1 MAIKTVKL
9 VASSSYLAP
18 YYAATNHIE
27 DTRNVNPTPK
37 TVETQT
43 VKYDFKLNT
52 LIDVPDTTYSYCVV
66 QTIRPWSD
74 NSGGLPIQIAYKKR
88 QSDSLPMMYIRCS
101 NDDLS
106 GWNSWYEIY
115 HSGNFSVK
123 SVEDKIDDVID
134 GTLSAYYAQK
144 LKYPRAINLSTAVS
158 ATGVQF
164 DGSKDIT
171 IPVNS
176 VYADYVSWGN
186 KASIT
191 SLTPLDVAYLP
202 GESANRFA
210 GVTANALKFERSE
223 DGLIWTT
230 YTNNSWVNIF
240 TNNSQFGAGNT
251 ASDKNANRQFRI
263 TLDCKTAGLYC
274 NLRNILIYYST
285 NGATGTY
292 MTLERGD
299 YSSPTVWHTLLNKVN
314 INGWSGWNHYYCNE
328 IIGSD
333 TYGNKTRYLRFTFGC
348 TGVSDTYT
356 SNFSV
361 MSIKGIS
368 DVCWNKPSDYANY
381 GVPYIVNST
390 GNELEVTTSYPWYFS
405 KPITANS
412 GITGNLTGTAEYA
425 NYVNI
430 TAGNE
435 IKIAGEASGDY
446 IWVLYR
452 GATSTKKI
460 TGVHIGDGTG
470 TGTHSDIYVNKVYL
484 NGTTSIDDIYATKES
499 VTNLSNSIT
508 IELSKKLDE
517 ISSSSTYTQVY
528 TKLNTGVQTMYNLSK
543 DAVASTIVY
552 RTPEGRV
559 ATAKGSSDTDAAN
572 MQNIADVQ
580 TSISNLS
587 TSIANTYAKKSD
599 LTAVYKYKGSVVAY
613 SNLPSSASTGD
624 VYNVEAAY
632 GNNPVGTNY
641 AWTGSA
647 WDPLGGS
654 VDLTNYVTAA
664 STAGASALIVT
675 SSASG
680 SRAIAWSP
688 YSVTNILD
696 NSSNKIPVSQAIYA
710 YVTNNLVDRS
720 SVQTITG
727 QKTFTNMQLF
737 DDGLQSNSFVRAEQ
751 YVGSGGTIIIQND
764 TSTMT
769 FGARTLGL
777 TIVSYG
783 RPNVKEYY
791 NTSNYYTREVAYVS
805 DLSSFVKVSGSL
817 STSGRIVTVA
827 STTGYIN
834 QSNYSINTTVFNDAT
849 QVPTSKA
856 VYEYVT
862 PVLGNTRTASSMV
875 LELTV
880 GSNKDSISISQA
892 SANYAGL
899 MTASMY
905 NTMQSLETIDNN
917 YQKKIVEEITG
928 TMGSVGGTLYFNA
941 IATKFVYEGLTKIS
955 GSIKISSYSSSETYK
970 YRIINP
976 ATFNSKLSSNVSVTI
991 SKFLKGWWWASLKS
1005 TSDGSILGYGTDASI
1020 ESNSYI
1026 GFGRIYTTSGSR
1038 GSWAQDTFYN
1048 NCANGVLHFEVWFT
1062 V

>member
-9 VASSSYLAP
+9 VASDSYLAP
-18 YYAATNHIE
+18 YYAANIHIS
-27 DTRNVNPTPK
+27 DTRDTNALPK
-37 TVETQT
+37 VGEGQI
-43 VKYDFKLNT
+43 VRYDFQPATRL
-52 LIDVPDTTYSYCVV
+52 PDIGYESDYCIIE
-66 QTIRPWSD
+66 TIKPWSD
-74 NSGGLPIQIAYKKR
+74 NSGGVPTQIAYAK
-88 QSDSLPMMYIRCS
+88 DNVNGLPHIYVRNSS
-101 NDDLS
+101 NDLS

-186 KASIT
+186 KASIA

-210 GVTANALKFERSE
+210 GITASALKFERSE

-240 TNNSQFGAGNT
+240 TNNWKFGAGNT

-263 TLDCKTAGLYC
+263 TLDCKTADLYC
-274 NLRNILIYYST
+274 NLRNILIYYQT

-348 TGVSDTYT
+348 TGVSDTYA
-356 SNFSV
+356 SDFSV
-361 MSIKGIS
+361 LSIKGIS
-368 DVCWNKPSDYANY
+368 DVCWSRPNDYAAN
-381 GVPYIVNST
+381 GVPYSVDST
-390 GNELEVTTSYPWYFS
+390 GNELEVITNYPWYFS
-405 KPITANS
+405 KPISANS

-435 IKIAGEASGDY
+435 IRIAGEASTDY
-446 IWVLYR
+446 IWVLHR

-470 TGTHSDIYVNKVYL
+470 TGTYSDIYVNKVYL
-484 NGTTSIDDIYATKES
+484 NGTTSIDAI
-499 VTNLSNSIT
+499 
-508 IELSKKLDE
+508 
-517 ISSSSTYTQVY
+517 
-528 TKLNTGVQTMYNLSK
+528 
-543 DAVASTIVY
+543 
-552 RTPEGRV
+552 
-559 ATAKGSSDTDAAN
+559 
-572 MQNIADVQ
+572 
-580 TSISNLS
+580 
-587 TSIANTYAKKSD
+587 YAKKSEFGD
-599 LTAVYKYKGSVVAY
+599 TSKLLYGEVAFEGATWGADYILASSEDSSGRFIAKEKYVRLSTLDDVANGIPTAHAVYKYIEDKC
-613 SNLPSSASTGD
+613 
-624 VYNVEAAY
+624 
-632 GNNPVGTNY
+632 
-641 AWTGSA
+641 
-647 WDPLGGS
+647 
-654 VDLTNYVTAA
+654 
-664 STAGASALIVT
+664 
-675 SSASG
+675 
-680 SRAIAWSP
+680 
-688 YSVTNILD
+688 
-696 NSSNKIPVSQAIYA
+696 
-710 YVTNNLVDRS
+710 
-720 SVQTITG
+720 
-727 QKTFTNMQLF
+727 
-737 DDGLQSNSFVRAEQ
+737 
-751 YVGSGGTIIIQND
+751 
-764 TSTMT
+764 
-769 FGARTLGL
+769 
-777 TIVSYG
+777 
-783 RPNVKEYY
+783 
-791 NTSNYYTREVAYVS
+791 
-805 DLSSFVKVSGSL
+805 VKVSGSL

-955 GSIKISSYSSSETYK
+955 GSIKINSYSSSETYK

-976 ATFNSKLSSNVSVTI
+976 ATFNSKLSSNFSVTI
-991 SKFLKGWWWASLKS
+991 SKFLKGWWWANLKS

-1020 ESNSYI
+1020 ESSSYI

>member
-1 MAIKTVKL
+1 MAIKRVKL
-9 VASSSYLAP
+9 LASGSYLAP

-27 DTRNVNPTPK
+27 DTRSINPTPK

-43 VKYDFKLNT
+43 VKYDFKQNT

-88 QSDSLPMMYIRCS
+88 QSDGLPMMYIRCS
-101 NDDLS
+101 YDDLS
-106 GWNSWYEIY
+106 SWNSWYEIY
-115 HSGNFSVK
+115 HSGNFNVK

-171 IPVNS
+171 IPVNE
-176 VYADYVSWGN
+176 VKADYVSWGN
-186 KASIT
+186 KAGTT

-210 GVTANALKFERSE
+210 GVTADALKFERSE

-240 TNNSQFGAGNT
+240 TNNWKFGASNT

-274 NLRNILIYYST
+274 NLRNILIYYQT

-314 INGWSGWNHYYCNE
+314 INGWSDWNHYYCNE
-328 IIGSD
+328 TIGSD
-333 TYGNKTRYLRFTFGC
+333 IYGNKTRYLRFTFGC
-348 TGVSDTYT
+348 TGVSDTYA
-356 SNFSV
+356 SDFSV
-361 MSIKGIS
+361 LSIKGIS
-368 DVCWNKPSDYANY
+368 DVCWNKPSDYADY

-390 GNELEVTTSYPWYFS
+390 GTALEVTTSYPWYFS

-446 IWVLYR
+446 IWMLYR

-484 NGTTSIDDIYATKES
+484 NGTTSIDDIYIKKSEFGDTSKLLYGEVAFEGATWGADYILASSEDSSGRFIAKEKY
-499 VTNLSNSIT
+499 V
-508 IELSKKLDE
+508 
-517 ISSSSTYTQVY
+517 
-528 TKLNTGVQTMYNLSK
+528 
-543 DAVASTIVY
+543 
-552 RTPEGRV
+552 R
-559 ATAKGSSDTDAAN
+559 
-572 MQNIADVQ
+572 
-580 TSISNLS
+580 LS
-587 TSIANTYAKKSD
+587 TLDDVANGIPTAH
-599 LTAVYKYKGSVVAY
+599 AVYKYIEDNCIKVV
-613 SNLPSSASTGD
+613 
-624 VYNVEAAY
+624 
-632 GNNPVGTNY
+632 
-641 AWTGSA
+641 
-647 WDPLGGS
+647 GG
-654 VDLTNYVTAA
+654 
-664 STAGASALIVT
+664 
-675 SSASG
+675 
-680 SRAIAWSP
+680 
-688 YSVTNILD
+688 
-696 NSSNKIPVSQAIYA
+696 
-710 YVTNNLVDRS
+710 
-720 SVQTITG
+720 
-727 QKTFTNMQLF
+727 
-737 DDGLQSNSFVRAEQ
+737 
-751 YVGSGGTIIIQND
+751 
-764 TSTMT
+764 
-769 FGARTLGL
+769 
-777 TIVSYG
+777 
-783 RPNVKEYY
+783 
-791 NTSNYYTREVAYVS
+791 
-805 DLSSFVKVSGSL
+805 L
-817 STSGRIVTVA
+817 STPGRIVTV
-827 STTGYIN
+827 STTGSIT

-880 GSNKDSISISQA
+880 GGNKDSISISQA

-955 GSIKISSYSSSETYK
+955 GSIKINSYSSSETYK

-976 ATFNSKLSSNVSVTI
+976 ATFNSKLSSNFSVTI
-991 SKFLKGWWWASLKS
+991 SKFLKGWWWANLKS
-1005 TSDGSILGYGTDASI
+1005 TSDGSIFGYGTDASI
-1020 ESNSYI
+1020 ESSSYI
-1026 GFGRIYTTSGSR
+1026 GFGRVYSDSGSR
-1038 GSWAQDTFYN
+1038 GGWAQEVLYN

>member
-9 VASSSYLAP
+9 VASGSYLAP

-27 DTRNVNPTPK
+27 DTRSINPTPK

-43 VKYDFKLNT
+43 VKYDFKQNT

-88 QSDSLPMMYIRCS
+88 QSDGLPMMYIRCS
-101 NDDLS
+101 TDDLS

-171 IPVNS
+171 IPVNE
-176 VYADYVSWGN
+176 VKADYVSWGN

-210 GVTANALKFERSE
+210 GVTADDLKFERSN
-223 DGLIWTT
+223 DNGASWTT
-230 YTNNSWVNIF
+230 VTGSVNIF
-240 TNNSQFGAGNT
+240 TNSSGFNNGNT
-251 ASDKNANRQFRI
+251 TSDKNANRQSRI

-299 YSSPTVWHTLLNKVN
+299 YSSPTVWHTLLNKAN
-314 INGWSGWNHYYCNE
+314 INGWFGWNHYYCNE

-348 TGVSDTYT
+348 TGVSDTYSSDCT
-356 SNFSV
+356 V
-361 MSIKGIS
+361 CSIKGIS
-368 DVCWNKPSDYANY
+368 NVCWAKPSDYAAN
-381 GVPYIVNST
+381 GTPYSVDST
-390 GNELEVTTSYPWYFS
+390 GTALEVTTSYPWYFS
-405 KPITANS
+405 KPITANG

-435 IKIAGEASGDY
+435 IRIAGEASHDY

-484 NGTTSIDDIYATKES
+484 NGTTSIDAI
-499 VTNLSNSIT
+499 
-508 IELSKKLDE
+508 
-517 ISSSSTYTQVY
+517 
-528 TKLNTGVQTMYNLSK
+528 
-543 DAVASTIVY
+543 
-552 RTPEGRV
+552 
-559 ATAKGSSDTDAAN
+559 
-572 MQNIADVQ
+572 
-580 TSISNLS
+580 
-587 TSIANTYAKKSD
+587 YAKKSEFGD
-599 LTAVYKYKGSVVAY
+599 TSKLLYGEVAFEGATWGADYILASSEDSSGRFIAKEKYVRLSILSNAENGIPTAHAVYKYI
-613 SNLPSSASTGD
+613 
-624 VYNVEAAY
+624 E
-632 GNNPVGTNY
+632 
-641 AWTGSA
+641 
-647 WDPLGGS
+647 
-654 VDLTNYVTAA
+654 
-664 STAGASALIVT
+664 
-675 SSASG
+675 
-680 SRAIAWSP
+680 
-688 YSVTNILD
+688 D
-696 NSSNKIPVSQAIYA
+696 NC
-710 YVTNNLVDRS
+710 
-720 SVQTITG
+720 
-727 QKTFTNMQLF
+727 
-737 DDGLQSNSFVRAEQ
+737 
-751 YVGSGGTIIIQND
+751 
-764 TSTMT
+764 
-769 FGARTLGL
+769 
-777 TIVSYG
+777 
-783 RPNVKEYY
+783 
-791 NTSNYYTREVAYVS
+791 
-805 DLSSFVKVSGSL
+805 VKVNGSL
-817 STSGRIVTVA
+817 NASGRIVTVA

-880 GSNKDSISISQA
+880 GGNKDSISISQA

-976 ATFNSKLSSNVSVTI
+976 ATFNSKLSSNFSVTI

-1005 TSDGSILGYGTDASI
+1005 TSDGSILGYGTDASV
-1020 ESNSYI
+1020 EDSMYI

>member
-9 VASSSYLAP
+9 VASNSYLAP

-27 DTRNVNPTPK
+27 DTRNVSPTPK

-43 VKYDFKLNT
+43 VKYDFKQNT
-52 LIDVPDTTYSYCVV
+52 LIDVPDTTYAYCVV
-66 QTIRPWSD
+66 QTIRPCSD

-115 HSGNFSVK
+115 HSGNFNVK

-210 GVTANALKFERSE
+210 GVTADALKFERSE

-240 TNNSQFGAGNT
+240 TNNSRFGAGNT

-263 TLDCKTAGLYC
+263 TLDCEIAGLYC
-274 NLRNILIYYST
+274 NLRNILIYYLT

-299 YSSPTVWHTLLNKVN
+299 YSSPTVWHTLLDKVN

-348 TGVSDTYT
+348 TGVSDTYA

-361 MSIKGIS
+361 LSIKGIS
-368 DVCWNKPSDYANY
+368 DVCWSKPSDYANY

-390 GNELEVTTSYPWYFS
+390 GTALEVTTSCPWYFS

-412 GITGNLTGTAEYA
+412 GITGNLTGTAEYV

-435 IKIAGEASGDY
+435 IRIAGEAISDY

-484 NGTTSIDDIYATKES
+484 NGTTSIDDIYIKKSEFGDTSKLLYGEVAFEGATWGADYILASSEDSSGRFIAKEKYVRLS
-499 VTNLSNSIT
+499 ILSNSENGI
-508 IELSKKLDE
+508 
-517 ISSSSTYTQVY
+517 
-528 TKLNTGVQTMYNLSK
+528 
-543 DAVASTIVY
+543 
-552 RTPEGRV
+552 P
-559 ATAKGSSDTDAAN
+559 TAH
-572 MQNIADVQ
+572 
-580 TSISNLS
+580 
-587 TSIANTYAKKSD
+587 
-599 LTAVYKYKGSVVAY
+599 AVYKYI
-613 SNLPSSASTGD
+613 
-624 VYNVEAAY
+624 E
-632 GNNPVGTNY
+632 
-641 AWTGSA
+641 
-647 WDPLGGS
+647 
-654 VDLTNYVTAA
+654 
-664 STAGASALIVT
+664 
-675 SSASG
+675 
-680 SRAIAWSP
+680 
-688 YSVTNILD
+688 D
-696 NSSNKIPVSQAIYA
+696 NC
-710 YVTNNLVDRS
+710 
-720 SVQTITG
+720 
-727 QKTFTNMQLF
+727 
-737 DDGLQSNSFVRAEQ
+737 
-751 YVGSGGTIIIQND
+751 
-764 TSTMT
+764 
-769 FGARTLGL
+769 
-777 TIVSYG
+777 
-783 RPNVKEYY
+783 
-791 NTSNYYTREVAYVS
+791 
-805 DLSSFVKVSGSL
+805 VKVNGSL

-856 VYEYVT
+856 VYKYVT

-880 GSNKDSISISQA
+880 GGNKDSISISQA

-928 TMGSVGGTLYFNA
+928 TMDSVGGTLYFNA
-941 IATKFVYEGLTKIS
+941 VATKFVYEGLTKIS
-955 GSIKISSYSSSETYK
+955 GSIKISSYSSSNTYK

-976 ATFNSKLSSNVSVTI
+976 ATFNSKLSSNFSVTI

-1020 ESNSYI
+1020 ESSSYI

>member
-9 VASSSYLAP
+9 VASNSYLAP

-27 DTRNVNPTPK
+27 DTRSINPTPK

-43 VKYDFKLNT
+43 VKYDFKKNT
-52 LIDVPDTTYSYCVV
+52 LVDVPDTTYSYCVV
-66 QTIRPWSD
+66 QTIRPGSD

-88 QSDSLPMMYIRCS
+88 HSDGLPMMYIRCS

-106 GWNSWYEIY
+106 SWNSWYEIY
-115 HSGNFSVK
+115 HSGNFNVK

-171 IPVNS
+171 IPVNE
-176 VYADYVSWGN
+176 VKADYVSWGN
-186 KASIT
+186 KESIT

-210 GVTANALKFERSE
+210 GVTADDLKFERSN
-223 DGLIWTT
+223 DGGASWTT
-230 YTNNSWVNIF
+230 VSTTSTMVNIF
-240 TNNSQFGAGNT
+240 TNSGSFENGNT
-251 ASDKNANRQFRI
+251 TSDKNANRQSRI

-333 TYGNKTRYLRFTFGC
+333 THGNKTRYLRFTFGC

-356 SNFSV
+356 SNCGV
-361 MSIKGIS
+361 YSIKGIS
-368 DVCWNKPSDYANY
+368 DVCWQKPSDYAAN
-381 GVPYIVNST
+381 GTPYSVNST
-390 GNELEVTTSYPWYFS
+390 GTALEVTTSYPWYFS
-405 KPITANS
+405 KPITVNG
-412 GITGNLTGTAEYA
+412 GITGNLTGNLTGTADYA
-425 NYVNI
+425 NYINI

-435 IKIAGEASGDY
+435 IKIAGEASTDY
-446 IWVLYR
+446 IWMLHR

-470 TGTHSDIYVNKVYL
+470 TGTYSDIYVNKVYL
-484 NGTTSIDDIYATKES
+484 NGTTSTDDIYATKES

-508 IELSKKLDE
+508 IKLSEKLDE

-528 TKLNTGVQTMYNLSK
+528 TKLYNGMQTMYNLSK

-599 LTAVYKYKGSVVAY
+599 LTAV
-613 SNLPSSASTGD
+613 
-624 VYNVEAAY
+624 
-632 GNNPVGTNY
+632 
-641 AWTGSA
+641 
-647 WDPLGGS
+647 
-654 VDLTNYVTAA
+654 
-664 STAGASALIVT
+664 
-675 SSASG
+675 
-680 SRAIAWSP
+680 
-688 YSVTNILD
+688 
-696 NSSNKIPVSQAIYA
+696 
-710 YVTNNLVDRS
+710 TNNLVDRS
-720 SVQTITG
+720 SAQTITG

-751 YVGSGGTIIIQND
+751 YAGSGGTIIIQND
-764 TSTMT
+764 KSTMT
-769 FGARTLGL
+769 FGARTLDL

-805 DLSSFVKVSGSL
+805 DLSSFVEVSGSL

-827 STTGYIN
+827 STTGSIT

-856 VYEYVT
+856 VYDYVT

-880 GSNKDSISISQA
+880 GGNKDSISISQA

-955 GSIKISSYSSSETYK
+955 GSIKVSSYSSSDTYK

-976 ATFNSKLSSNVSVTI
+976 ATFDSKLSSNFYVTI
-991 SKFLKGWWWASLKS
+991 SKFLKGYWWASLKS
-1005 TSDGSILGYGTDASI
+1005 TSDGSILGYGTNASI
-1020 ESNSYI
+1020 EDSDYI

-1038 GSWAQDTFYN
+1038 GGWAQDVFYN

>member
-9 VASSSYLAP
+9 VASNSYLAP

-27 DTRNVNPTPK
+27 DTRSINPTPK

-43 VKYDFKLNT
+43 VKYDFKQNS
-52 LIDVPDTTYSYCVV
+52 LIDVPDTTYAYCVV

-101 NDDLS
+101 TDDLS

-186 KASIT
+186 KASIA

-210 GVTANALKFERSE
+210 GVTADDLKFERSN
-223 DGLIWTT
+223 DNGASWTT
-230 YTNNSWVNIF
+230 VSTTSSTMVNIF
-240 TNNSQFGAGNT
+240 TNSGSFDNGNT
-251 ASDKNANRQFRI
+251 TSDKNANRQFRI
-263 TLDCKTAGLYC
+263 TLDCKAAGLYC

-333 TYGNKTRYLRFTFGC
+333 TAGNKTRYLRFTFGC
-348 TGVSDTYT
+348 TGVSDSYT
-356 SNFSV
+356 SNCMV
-361 MSIKGIS
+361 YSIKGIS
-368 DVCWNKPSDYANY
+368 NVCWAKPSDYAAN

-390 GNELEVTTSYPWYFS
+390 GTALEVTTSYPWYFS
-405 KPITANS
+405 EPITANS
-412 GITGNLTGTAEYA
+412 GITGNLTGTAKYA
-425 NYVNI
+425 DYINI

-435 IKIAGEASGDY
+435 IRIAGEASNGY
-446 IWVLYR
+446 IWMLYR

-484 NGTTSIDDIYATKES
+484 NGTTSIDDIYIKKSEFGDTSKLLYGEAAFEGVTWGADYILASSEDSSGRFIAKEKY
-499 VTNLSNSIT
+499 V
-508 IELSKKLDE
+508 
-517 ISSSSTYTQVY
+517 
-528 TKLNTGVQTMYNLSK
+528 
-543 DAVASTIVY
+543 
-552 RTPEGRV
+552 R
-559 ATAKGSSDTDAAN
+559 
-572 MQNIADVQ
+572 
-580 TSISNLS
+580 LS
-587 TSIANTYAKKSD
+587 TLDNVANGIPTAH
-599 LTAVYKYKGSVVAY
+599 AVYKYIEDNCIKVV
-613 SNLPSSASTGD
+613 
-624 VYNVEAAY
+624 
-632 GNNPVGTNY
+632 
-641 AWTGSA
+641 
-647 WDPLGGS
+647 GG
-654 VDLTNYVTAA
+654 
-664 STAGASALIVT
+664 
-675 SSASG
+675 
-680 SRAIAWSP
+680 
-688 YSVTNILD
+688 
-696 NSSNKIPVSQAIYA
+696 
-710 YVTNNLVDRS
+710 
-720 SVQTITG
+720 
-727 QKTFTNMQLF
+727 
-737 DDGLQSNSFVRAEQ
+737 
-751 YVGSGGTIIIQND
+751 
-764 TSTMT
+764 
-769 FGARTLGL
+769 
-777 TIVSYG
+777 
-783 RPNVKEYY
+783 
-791 NTSNYYTREVAYVS
+791 
-805 DLSSFVKVSGSL
+805 L
-817 STSGRIVTVA
+817 STPGRIVTVA
-827 STTGYIN
+827 SNTGYIN
-834 QSNYSINTTVFNDAT
+834 QSNYSINTKVFNDAT

-856 VYEYVT
+856 VYDYVT
-862 PVLGNTRTASSMV
+862 PVLGNTRTASSMI

-880 GSNKDSISISQA
+880 GGNKDSISISQA

-917 YQKKIVEEITG
+917 YQKKIVEGITG
-928 TMGSVGGTLYFNA
+928 TMGSVGGILYFNA

-955 GSIKISSYSSSETYK
+955 GSIKISNYSSSETYK

-976 ATFNSKLSSNVSVTI
+976 ATFNSKLSSNFSVTI

-1005 TSDGSILGYGTDASI
+1005 TSDGSIFGYGTDAAI
-1020 ESNSYI
+1020 ESSRYI
-1026 GFGRIYTTSGSR
+1026 GFGRVYSDSGSR
-1038 GSWAQDTFYN
+1038 GSWAQEVLYN

>member
-9 VASSSYLAP
+9 VASGSYLAP

-27 DTRNVNPTPK
+27 DTREINPTPK
-37 TVETQT
+37 TIEAQT

-52 LIDVPDTTYSYCVV
+52 VIDVPDTTDSYCVV
-66 QTIRPWSD
+66 QTICPWPD

-88 QSDSLPMMYIRCS
+88 HSDGLPMMYIRCS
-101 NDDLS
+101 YDDFS
-106 GWNSWYEIY
+106 SWNPWYEIY
-115 HSGNFSVK
+115 HSGNFNVK

-210 GVTANALKFERSE
+210 GVTADALKFERSS
-223 DGLIWTT
+223 DNGA
-230 YTNNSWVNIF
+230 SWITVTGSVNIF
-240 TNNSQFGAGNT
+240 TNSGSFTNGNT
-251 ASDKNANRQFRI
+251 TSDKNANRQSRI
-263 TLDCKTAGLYC
+263 TFDCAAAGLYC

-285 NGATGTY
+285 KGATGTY

-299 YSSPTVWHTLLNKVN
+299 YSSPTVWHTLLDKVN

-348 TGVSDTYT
+348 TGVSDTYS
-356 SNFSV
+356 SNCDV
-361 MSIKGIS
+361 YSIKGIS
-368 DVCWNKPSDYANY
+368 DVCWGNPGEYAKY
-381 GVPYIVNST
+381 GVPYSVDST
-390 GNELEVTTSYPWYFS
+390 GTALEVTASYPWTFN
-405 KPITANS
+405 KPITVNS
-412 GITGNLTGTAEYA
+412 GITGDLTGTAEYA
-425 NYVNI
+425 DYINI

-435 IKIAGEASGDY
+435 IRIAGEASEDY
-446 IWVLYR
+446 IWMLYR

-460 TGVHIGDGTG
+460 TGVHFGDGTG

-484 NGTTSIDDIYATKES
+484 NGTTSIDDIYIKKSEFGDTSKLLYGEVAFKGATWGADYILASSEDSSGRFIAKEKYVRLS
-499 VTNLSNSIT
+499 ILSNSENGI
-508 IELSKKLDE
+508 
-517 ISSSSTYTQVY
+517 
-528 TKLNTGVQTMYNLSK
+528 
-543 DAVASTIVY
+543 
-552 RTPEGRV
+552 P
-559 ATAKGSSDTDAAN
+559 TAH
-572 MQNIADVQ
+572 
-580 TSISNLS
+580 
-587 TSIANTYAKKSD
+587 
-599 LTAVYKYKGSVVAY
+599 AVYKYI
-613 SNLPSSASTGD
+613 
-624 VYNVEAAY
+624 E
-632 GNNPVGTNY
+632 
-641 AWTGSA
+641 
-647 WDPLGGS
+647 
-654 VDLTNYVTAA
+654 
-664 STAGASALIVT
+664 
-675 SSASG
+675 
-680 SRAIAWSP
+680 
-688 YSVTNILD
+688 D
-696 NSSNKIPVSQAIYA
+696 NC
-710 YVTNNLVDRS
+710 
-720 SVQTITG
+720 
-727 QKTFTNMQLF
+727 
-737 DDGLQSNSFVRAEQ
+737 
-751 YVGSGGTIIIQND
+751 
-764 TSTMT
+764 
-769 FGARTLGL
+769 
-777 TIVSYG
+777 
-783 RPNVKEYY
+783 
-791 NTSNYYTREVAYVS
+791 
-805 DLSSFVKVSGSL
+805 VKVNGSL
-817 STSGRIVTVA
+817 STPGRIVTVA
-827 STTGYIN
+827 SNTGYIN
-834 QSNYSINTTVFNDAT
+834 QSNYSINTNVFNDAT

-856 VYEYVT
+856 VYDYVT

-880 GSNKDSISISQA
+880 GGNKDSISISQA

-917 YQKKIVEEITG
+917 YQKKIVESITG

-955 GSIKISSYSSSETYK
+955 GTIKISRYSSSETYK

-976 ATFNSKLSSNVSVTI
+976 ATFNGKLSSNFSVTI

-1005 TSDGSILGYGTDASI
+1005 TSDGSIFGYGTDASI
-1020 ESNSYI
+1020 ESSSYI
-1026 GFGRIYTTSGSR
+1026 GFGRVYSDSGSR
-1038 GSWAQDTFYN
+1038 GGWAQEVFYN

>member
-9 VASSSYLAP
+9 VASDSYLAP

-27 DTRNVNPTPK
+27 DTRSINPTPK

-43 VKYDFKLNT
+43 VKYDFKQNT
-52 LIDVPDTTYSYCVV
+52 LIDVPDTTYTYCVV

-88 QSDSLPMMYIRCS
+88 QSDGLPMMYIRCS
-101 NDDLS
+101 YDDLS
-106 GWNSWYEIY
+106 SWNSWYEIY
-115 HSGNFSVK
+115 HSGNLSVK
-123 SVEDKIDDVID
+123 SVEDKIDGVID

-186 KASIT
+186 KASIA

-210 GVTANALKFERSE
+210 GVTASALKFERSS
-223 DGLIWTT
+223 DNGASWTT
-230 YTNNSWVNIF
+230 VTGSVNIF
-240 TNNSQFGAGNT
+240 TNSGGFNNGNT
-251 ASDKNANRQFRI
+251 TSDKNANRQSRI

-314 INGWSGWNHYYCNE
+314 ITGWAGWNHYYCNE

-348 TGVSDTYT
+348 TGVSDTYP
-356 SNFSV
+356 SDCMV
-361 MSIKGIS
+361 CSIKGIS
-368 DVCWNKPSDYANY
+368 NVCWANPSDYAAN
-381 GVPYIVNST
+381 GTPYSVDST
-390 GNELEVTTSYPWYFS
+390 GTALAVTTSYPWHFS
-405 KPITANS
+405 KPI
-412 GITGNLTGTAEYA
+412 TGTAEYA

-435 IKIAGEASGDY
+435 IKIAGESSQDY
-446 IWVLYR
+446 IWMLYC
-452 GATSTKKI
+452 GATSKKKI

-484 NGTTSIDDIYATKES
+484 NGTTSIDAI
-499 VTNLSNSIT
+499 
-508 IELSKKLDE
+508 
-517 ISSSSTYTQVY
+517 
-528 TKLNTGVQTMYNLSK
+528 
-543 DAVASTIVY
+543 
-552 RTPEGRV
+552 
-559 ATAKGSSDTDAAN
+559 
-572 MQNIADVQ
+572 
-580 TSISNLS
+580 
-587 TSIANTYAKKSD
+587 YAKKSEFGD
-599 LTAVYKYKGSVVAY
+599 TSKLLYGEVAFEGATWGADYILASSEDSSGRFIAKEKYVRLSILSNAENGIPTAHAVYKYI
-613 SNLPSSASTGD
+613 
-624 VYNVEAAY
+624 E
-632 GNNPVGTNY
+632 
-641 AWTGSA
+641 
-647 WDPLGGS
+647 
-654 VDLTNYVTAA
+654 
-664 STAGASALIVT
+664 
-675 SSASG
+675 
-680 SRAIAWSP
+680 
-688 YSVTNILD
+688 D
-696 NSSNKIPVSQAIYA
+696 NC
-710 YVTNNLVDRS
+710 
-720 SVQTITG
+720 
-727 QKTFTNMQLF
+727 
-737 DDGLQSNSFVRAEQ
+737 
-751 YVGSGGTIIIQND
+751 
-764 TSTMT
+764 
-769 FGARTLGL
+769 
-777 TIVSYG
+777 
-783 RPNVKEYY
+783 
-791 NTSNYYTREVAYVS
+791 
-805 DLSSFVKVSGSL
+805 VKVNGSL
-817 STSGRIVTVA
+817 NASGRIVTVA
-827 STTGYIN
+827 STTGYIK
-834 QSNYSINTTVFNDAT
+834 QSNYSISTTVFNDAT

-880 GSNKDSISISQA
+880 GGNKDSISISQA

-955 GSIKISSYSSSETYK
+955 GSIKISSYSSSTTYK

-976 ATFNSKLSSNVSVTI
+976 ATFNSKLSSNFSVTI

-1005 TSDGSILGYGTDASI
+1005 TSDESILGYGTDASV
-1020 ESNSYI
+1020 EDSSYI

-1048 NCANGVLHFEVWFT
+1048 SCVNGVLHFEVWFT

>member
-1 MAIKTVKL
+1 MTIKTVKL
-9 VASSSYLAP
+9 VASNSYLAP

-27 DTRNVNPTPK
+27 DTRSINPTPK
-37 TVETQT
+37 TVEPQT
-43 VKYDFKLNT
+43 VKYDFKQNT
-52 LIDVPDTTYSYCVV
+52 LIDVPDTTYAYCVV
-66 QTIRPWSD
+66 QTIRPWSN

-88 QSDSLPMMYIRCS
+88 QSDNLPMMYIRCS

-115 HSGNFSVK
+115 HSGNFNVK

-134 GTLSAYYAQK
+134 GTLSVYYAQK

-171 IPVNS
+171 IPVNE
-176 VYADYVSWGN
+176 VKADYVSWGN

-210 GVTANALKFERSE
+210 GVTFDDLKFERSN
-223 DGLIWTT
+223 DNGASWTT
-230 YTNNSWVNIF
+230 FGTSSTMVNIF
-240 TNNSQFGAGNT
+240 TNSGSFDNGNI

-263 TLDCKTAGLYC
+263 TLDCETAGLYC

-285 NGATGTY
+285 EGATGTY

-299 YSSPTVWHTLLNKVN
+299 YSSPTVWHTLLNKAN

-348 TGVSDTYT
+348 TGVSDSYT

-361 MSIKGIS
+361 YSIKGIS
-368 DVCWNKPSDYANY
+368 NVCWNKPSDYANY

-390 GNELEVTTSYPWYFS
+390 GTALEVTTSYPWYFS
-405 KPITANS
+405 EPITANS
-412 GITGNLTGTAEYA
+412 GITGNLTGTAKYA
-425 NYVNI
+425 DYINI

-435 IKIAGEASGDY
+435 IKIAGEASQDH
-446 IWVLYR
+446 IWMLYR

-460 TGVHIGDGTG
+460 TGVHFGDGTG

-484 NGTTSIDDIYATKES
+484 NGTTSTDDIYIKKSEFGDTSKLLYGEVAFEGATWGADYILASSEDSSGRFIAKEKY
-499 VTNLSNSIT
+499 VRLST
-508 IELSKKLDE
+508 LD
-517 ISSSSTYTQVY
+517 
-528 TKLNTGVQTMYNLSK
+528 
-543 DAVASTIVY
+543 DVANGIPTAHAVY
-552 RTPEGRV
+552 RYIEDNCIKVVG
-559 ATAKGSSDTDAAN
+559 D
-572 MQNIADVQ
+572 
-580 TSISNLS
+580 LS
-587 TSIANTYAKKSD
+587 T
-599 LTAVYKYKGSVVAY
+599 
-613 SNLPSSASTGD
+613 P
-624 VYNVEAAY
+624 
-632 GNNPVGTNY
+632 
-641 AWTGSA
+641 
-647 WDPLGGS
+647 
-654 VDLTNYVTAA
+654 
-664 STAGASALIVT
+664 
-675 SSASG
+675 
-680 SRAIAWSP
+680 
-688 YSVTNILD
+688 
-696 NSSNKIPVSQAIYA
+696 
-710 YVTNNLVDRS
+710 
-720 SVQTITG
+720 
-727 QKTFTNMQLF
+727 
-737 DDGLQSNSFVRAEQ
+737 
-751 YVGSGGTIIIQND
+751 
-764 TSTMT
+764 
-769 FGARTLGL
+769 
-777 TIVSYG
+777 
-783 RPNVKEYY
+783 
-791 NTSNYYTREVAYVS
+791 
-805 DLSSFVKVSGSL
+805 
-817 STSGRIVTVA
+817 GRIVTV
-827 STTGYIN
+827 STTGSIT

-856 VYEYVT
+856 VYKYVT

-880 GSNKDSISISQA
+880 GGNKDSISISQA

-905 NTMQSLETIDNN
+905 NTMQSLKTIDNN

-928 TMGSVGGTLYFNA
+928 TMDSVGGTLYFSA

-955 GSIKISSYSSSETYK
+955 GSIKVSSYSSSDTYK

-976 ATFNSKLSSNVSVTI
+976 STFNSKLSSNFSVTI
-991 SKFLKGWWWASLKS
+991 SKFLKGYWWASLKS

-1020 ESNSYI
+1020 EDSNYI

-1038 GSWAQDTFYN
+1038 GSWAQNIFYN

>member
-9 VASSSYLAP
+9 VASNSYLAP

-27 DTRNVNPTPK
+27 DTRSINPTPK

-43 VKYDFKLNT
+43 VKYDFKQNT

-74 NSGGLPIQIAYKKR
+74 NFGGLPIQIAYKKR
-88 QSDSLPMMYIRCS
+88 QSDNLPMMYIRCS

-186 KASIT
+186 KVSIT

-210 GVTANALKFERSE
+210 GVTAGALKFERSS
-223 DGLIWTT
+223 DNGASWTT
-230 YTNNSWVNIF
+230 VTGSVNIF
-240 TNNSQFGAGNT
+240 TKSGSFNNGNT
-251 ASDKNANRQFRI
+251 TSDKNANRQSRI
-263 TLDCKTAGLYC
+263 TLDCKAAGLYC

-348 TGVSDTYT
+348 TGVSDTYA
-356 SNFSV
+356 SDCVV

-368 DVCWNKPSDYANY
+368 NVCWATPSDYAAN
-381 GVPYIVNST
+381 GAPYSVNST
-390 GNELEVTTSYPWYFS
+390 GTALEVTTSYPWYFS

-412 GITGNLTGTAEYA
+412 GITGNLTGTAKYA
-425 NYVNI
+425 NYINI

-435 IKIAGEASGDY
+435 IRIAGEASNDY

-484 NGTTSIDDIYATKES
+484 NGTTSIDAI
-499 VTNLSNSIT
+499 
-508 IELSKKLDE
+508 
-517 ISSSSTYTQVY
+517 
-528 TKLNTGVQTMYNLSK
+528 
-543 DAVASTIVY
+543 
-552 RTPEGRV
+552 
-559 ATAKGSSDTDAAN
+559 
-572 MQNIADVQ
+572 
-580 TSISNLS
+580 
-587 TSIANTYAKKSD
+587 YAKKSEFGD
-599 LTAVYKYKGSVVAY
+599 TSKLLYGEVAFEGAMWGADYILASSEDSSGRFIAKEKYVRLSTLDDVANGIPTAHAVYKYIEDKC
-613 SNLPSSASTGD
+613 
-624 VYNVEAAY
+624 
-632 GNNPVGTNY
+632 
-641 AWTGSA
+641 
-647 WDPLGGS
+647 
-654 VDLTNYVTAA
+654 
-664 STAGASALIVT
+664 
-675 SSASG
+675 
-680 SRAIAWSP
+680 
-688 YSVTNILD
+688 
-696 NSSNKIPVSQAIYA
+696 
-710 YVTNNLVDRS
+710 
-720 SVQTITG
+720 
-727 QKTFTNMQLF
+727 
-737 DDGLQSNSFVRAEQ
+737 
-751 YVGSGGTIIIQND
+751 
-764 TSTMT
+764 
-769 FGARTLGL
+769 
-777 TIVSYG
+777 
-783 RPNVKEYY
+783 
-791 NTSNYYTREVAYVS
+791 
-805 DLSSFVKVSGSL
+805 VKVSGSL
-817 STSGRIVTVA
+817 STSGSIVTVA

-880 GSNKDSISISQA
+880 GGNKDSISISQA

-976 ATFNSKLSSNVSVTI
+976 ATFNSKLSSNFSVTI

-1020 ESNSYI
+1020 ESSSYI

>member
-1 MAIKTVKL
+1 MAIKRVKL
-9 VASSSYLAP
+9 LASGSYLAP
-18 YYAATNHIE
+18 YYAANIHIS
-27 DTRNVNPTPK
+27 DTRDTNALPKVGEGK
-37 TVETQT
+37 TVW
-43 VKYDFKLNT
+43 YDFQPVARL
-52 LIDVPDTTYSYCVV
+52 PDIGYESGYCIIE
-66 QTIRPWSD
+66 TIKPWDD
-74 NSGGLPIQIAYKKR
+74 NSGGVPTQIAYAK
-88 QSDSLPMMYIRCS
+88 SNADSLPRIYVRAS
-101 NDDLS
+101 KQDLS
-106 GWNSWYEIY
+106 SWNSWYEIY
-115 HSGNFSVK
+115 HSGNFNVK

-186 KASIT
+186 KAGIT

-210 GVTANALKFERSE
+210 GVTADALKFERSS
-223 DGLIWTT
+223 DNGASWTIVT
-230 YTNNSWVNIF
+230 GSVNIF
-240 TNNSQFGAGNT
+240 TNSGSFNNGNT
-251 ASDKNANRQFRI
+251 ASDKNANRQSRI
-263 TLDCKTAGLYC
+263 TLDCKAAGLYC
-274 NLRNILIYYST
+274 NLRNILIHYST

-348 TGVSDTYT
+348 TGVSDTYA
-356 SNFSV
+356 SDCNV
-361 MSIKGIS
+361 LSIKGIS
-368 DVCWNKPSDYANY
+368 SVCWGNPSDYAAN
-381 GVPYIVNST
+381 GVPYSVNST
-390 GNELEVTTSYPWYFS
+390 GTALEVTTSYPWYFS
-405 KPITANS
+405 EPITANS
-412 GITGNLTGTAEYA
+412 GITGDLTGTAKYA

-435 IKIAGEASGDY
+435 IRIAGEATSDY
-446 IWVLYR
+446 IWMFHR

-460 TGVHIGDGTG
+460 TGVHFGDGTG

-484 NGTTSIDDIYATKES
+484 NGTTSIDDIYATTES

-508 IELSKKLDE
+508 IKLSKKLDK

-599 LTAVYKYKGSVVAY
+599 LTAVYKYKGSVAAY

-632 GNNPVGTNY
+632 GNNPAGTNY
-641 AWTGSA
+641 AWAGSA

-688 YSVTNILD
+688 YSVTNVLD

-720 SVQTITG
+720 SAQTITG

-751 YVGSGGTIIIQND
+751 YAGSGGAIIIQND
-764 TSTMT
+764 TSTLT
-769 FGARTLGL
+769 FGARTLDL

-791 NTSNYYTREVAYVS
+791 NTSNYYNREVAYVS

-827 STTGYIN
+827 SNTGYIN

-856 VYEYVT
+856 VYDYVT

-880 GSNKDSISISQA
+880 GGNKDSISISQA

-941 IATKFVYEGLTKIS
+941 VATKFVYEGLTKIS
-955 GSIKISSYSSSETYK
+955 GTIKISSYSSSTTYK

-976 ATFNSKLSSNVSVTI
+976 ATFNSKLSSNFSVNI

-1020 ESNSYI
+1020 ESDSYI

>member
-9 VASSSYLAP
+9 VASGSYLAP

-27 DTRNVNPTPK
+27 DTRSINPTPK

-43 VKYDFKLNT
+43 VKYDFKQNT

-101 NDDLS
+101 YDDLS

-115 HSGNFSVK
+115 HSGNLSIK
-123 SVEDKIDDVID
+123 SVEAKIDDVID

-171 IPVNS
+171 IPVSS

-186 KASIT
+186 KASID

-210 GVTANALKFERSE
+210 GVTADDLKFERSE

-230 YTNNSWVNIF
+230 YANNSWVNIF
-240 TNNSQFGAGNT
+240 TNNSQFGAANT

-274 NLRNILIYYST
+274 NLRNILIYYT
-285 NGATGTY
+285 TAGATGTY

-328 IIGSD
+328 VIGSD
-333 TYGNKTRYLRFTFGC
+333 IYGNKTRYLRFTFGC
-348 TGVSDTYT
+348 TGVSDTYA

-361 MSIKGIS
+361 YSIKGIS

-390 GNELEVTTSYPWYFS
+390 GNELEVITNYPWYFS

-435 IKIAGEASGDY
+435 IRIAGEASEDY
-446 IWVLYR
+446 IWMLYR

-484 NGTTSIDDIYATKES
+484 NGISTEHIYANKSEFGDTSKLLYGEVAFEGATWGADYILASSEDSSGRFIAKEKYVRLS
-499 VTNLSNSIT
+499 ILSNSENGI
-508 IELSKKLDE
+508 
-517 ISSSSTYTQVY
+517 
-528 TKLNTGVQTMYNLSK
+528 
-543 DAVASTIVY
+543 
-552 RTPEGRV
+552 P
-559 ATAKGSSDTDAAN
+559 TAH
-572 MQNIADVQ
+572 
-580 TSISNLS
+580 
-587 TSIANTYAKKSD
+587 
-599 LTAVYKYKGSVVAY
+599 AVYKYI
-613 SNLPSSASTGD
+613 
-624 VYNVEAAY
+624 E
-632 GNNPVGTNY
+632 
-641 AWTGSA
+641 
-647 WDPLGGS
+647 
-654 VDLTNYVTAA
+654 
-664 STAGASALIVT
+664 
-675 SSASG
+675 
-680 SRAIAWSP
+680 
-688 YSVTNILD
+688 D
-696 NSSNKIPVSQAIYA
+696 NC
-710 YVTNNLVDRS
+710 
-720 SVQTITG
+720 
-727 QKTFTNMQLF
+727 
-737 DDGLQSNSFVRAEQ
+737 
-751 YVGSGGTIIIQND
+751 
-764 TSTMT
+764 
-769 FGARTLGL
+769 
-777 TIVSYG
+777 
-783 RPNVKEYY
+783 
-791 NTSNYYTREVAYVS
+791 
-805 DLSSFVKVSGSL
+805 VKVSGNL
-817 STSGRIVTVA
+817 STPGRIVTVA
-827 STTGYIN
+827 STTGCIN

-856 VYEYVT
+856 VYDYVT

-880 GSNKDSISISQA
+880 GGNKDSISISQA

-917 YQKKIVEEITG
+917 YQKKIVEGITG

-976 ATFNSKLSSNVSVTI
+976 ATFNSKLSSNFSVTI

-1005 TSDGSILGYGTDASI
+1005 TSDGSILGYGTDALI
-1020 ESNSYI
+1020 ESSSYI
-1026 GFGRIYTTSGSR
+1026 GFGRVYTTSGSR

>member
-9 VASSSYLAP
+9 VASGSYLAP
-18 YYAATNHIE
+18 YYAANIHIS
-27 DTRNVNPTPK
+27 DTRDTNALPKVGEGK
-37 TVETQT
+37 TVW
-43 VKYDFKLNT
+43 YDFQPVARL
-52 LIDVPDTTYSYCVV
+52 PDIGYESGYCIIE
-66 QTIRPWSD
+66 TIKPWD
-74 NSGGLPIQIAYKKR
+74 NNSGGVPTQIAYAK
-88 QSDSLPMMYIRCS
+88 SNADSLPRIYVRAS
-101 NDDLS
+101 KQDLS
-106 GWNSWYEIY
+106 SWNSWYEIY
-115 HSGNFSVK
+115 HSGNFNVK

-210 GVTANALKFERSE
+210 GVTASALKFERSS
-223 DGLIWTT
+223 DNGA
-230 YTNNSWVNIF
+230 SWITVTGSVNIF
-240 TNNSQFGAGNT
+240 TNFGSFTNGNT
-251 ASDKNANRQFRI
+251 TSDKNANRQSRI
-263 TLDCKTAGLYC
+263 TLDCETANLYC

-285 NGATGTY
+285 KGATGTY

-348 TGVSDTYT
+348 TGVSDTYA
-356 SNFSV
+356 SSCQV
-361 MSIKGIS
+361 SSIKGIS
-368 DVCWNKPSDYANY
+368 DVCWNNPSEYAAN
-381 GVPYIVNST
+381 GVPYSVNST
-390 GNELEVTTSYPWYFS
+390 GTALEVTTSYPWYFR

-435 IKIAGEASGDY
+435 IRIAGKSSTGE
-446 IWVLYR
+446 IWMFYR
-452 GATSTKKI
+452 GATSTQKI

-470 TGTHSDIYVNKVYL
+470 TGTYSDIYVNKVYL
-484 NGTTSIDDIYATKES
+484 NGTTSIDDIYANKSEFGSTSKLLYGEVAFEGATWGADYILASSEDSSGRFIAKEKYVRLS
-499 VTNLSNSIT
+499 TLSNSENGI
-508 IELSKKLDE
+508 
-517 ISSSSTYTQVY
+517 
-528 TKLNTGVQTMYNLSK
+528 
-543 DAVASTIVY
+543 
-552 RTPEGRV
+552 P
-559 ATAKGSSDTDAAN
+559 TAH
-572 MQNIADVQ
+572 
-580 TSISNLS
+580 
-587 TSIANTYAKKSD
+587 
-599 LTAVYKYKGSVVAY
+599 AVYKYIEDNCIKVV
-613 SNLPSSASTGD
+613 G
-624 VYNVEAAY
+624 
-632 GNNPVGTNY
+632 
-641 AWTGSA
+641 
-647 WDPLGGS
+647 
-654 VDLTNYVTAA
+654 
-664 STAGASALIVT
+664 
-675 SSASG
+675 
-680 SRAIAWSP
+680 
-688 YSVTNILD
+688 
-696 NSSNKIPVSQAIYA
+696 
-710 YVTNNLVDRS
+710 
-720 SVQTITG
+720 
-727 QKTFTNMQLF
+727 
-737 DDGLQSNSFVRAEQ
+737 
-751 YVGSGGTIIIQND
+751 
-764 TSTMT
+764 
-769 FGARTLGL
+769 
-777 TIVSYG
+777 
-783 RPNVKEYY
+783 
-791 NTSNYYTREVAYVS
+791 
-805 DLSSFVKVSGSL
+805 DLS
-817 STSGRIVTVA
+817 TPGRIVTV
-827 STTGYIN
+827 STTGSIT
-834 QSNYSINTTVFNDAT
+834 QSNYSISTTVFNDAT

-856 VYEYVT
+856 VYDYVT

-880 GSNKDSISISQA
+880 GGNKDSISISQA

-955 GSIKISSYSSSETYK
+955 GSIKISSYSSSDTYK

-976 ATFNSKLSSNVSVTI
+976 ATFNSKLSSNFSVNI

-1038 GSWAQDTFYN
+1038 GNWAQDTFYN

>member
-9 VASSSYLAP
+9 VASDSYLAP
-18 YYAATNHIE
+18 YYAATNYIE
-27 DTRNVNPTPK
+27 DTRGINPTPK

-43 VKYDFKLNT
+43 VKYDFKQNT
-52 LIDVPDTTYSYCVV
+52 LIDVPDTTYTYCVV

-101 NDDLS
+101 YDDLS

-115 HSGNFSVK
+115 HSGNLSVK
-123 SVEDKIDDVID
+123 SIEDKIDDVID

-171 IPVNS
+171 IPVNE
-176 VYADYVSWGN
+176 VKADYVSWGN

-210 GVTANALKFERSE
+210 GVTADDLKFERSE

-230 YTNNSWVNIF
+230 YANNSWVNIF
-240 TNNSQFGAGNT
+240 TNASQFGAANT

-299 YSSPTVWHTLLNKVN
+299 YSSPTVWHTLLNKAD
-314 INGWSGWNHYYCNE
+314 INGWSGWNHYYCHE
-328 IIGSD
+328 VLGSD
-333 TYGNKTRYLRFTFGC
+333 IYGNKTRYLRFTFGC
-348 TGVSDTYT
+348 TGVSDTYV

-361 MSIKGIS
+361 YSIKGIS
-368 DVCWNKPSDYANY
+368 NICWNKPSDYANY

-390 GNELEVTTSYPWYFS
+390 GNELEVITNYPWTFN

-412 GITGNLTGTAEYA
+412 GITGSLAGTAEYA

-435 IKIAGEASGDY
+435 IRIAGKANTDY
-446 IWVLYR
+446 IWVLHR

-484 NGTTSIDDIYATKES
+484 NGTTSIDDIYAKKSEFGDTSKLLYGEVAFEGATWGADYILASSKDSSGRFIAKEKYVGLS
-499 VTNLSNSIT
+499 ILSN
-508 IELSKKLDE
+508 IENG
-517 ISSSSTYTQVY
+517 I
-528 TKLNTGVQTMYNLSK
+528 
-543 DAVASTIVY
+543 
-552 RTPEGRV
+552 P
-559 ATAKGSSDTDAAN
+559 TAH
-572 MQNIADVQ
+572 
-580 TSISNLS
+580 
-587 TSIANTYAKKSD
+587 
-599 LTAVYKYKGSVVAY
+599 AVYKYI
-613 SNLPSSASTGD
+613 
-624 VYNVEAAY
+624 E
-632 GNNPVGTNY
+632 
-641 AWTGSA
+641 
-647 WDPLGGS
+647 
-654 VDLTNYVTAA
+654 
-664 STAGASALIVT
+664 
-675 SSASG
+675 
-680 SRAIAWSP
+680 
-688 YSVTNILD
+688 D
-696 NSSNKIPVSQAIYA
+696 NC
-710 YVTNNLVDRS
+710 
-720 SVQTITG
+720 
-727 QKTFTNMQLF
+727 
-737 DDGLQSNSFVRAEQ
+737 
-751 YVGSGGTIIIQND
+751 
-764 TSTMT
+764 
-769 FGARTLGL
+769 
-777 TIVSYG
+777 
-783 RPNVKEYY
+783 
-791 NTSNYYTREVAYVS
+791 
-805 DLSSFVKVSGSL
+805 VKVTGSL
-817 STSGRIVTVA
+817 STFGRIVTVA
-827 STTGYIN
+827 SNTGYIN
-834 QSNYSINTTVFNDAT
+834 QSNYSINTKVFNDAT

-856 VYEYVT
+856 VYDYVT
-862 PVLGNTRTASSMV
+862 PVLGNTRTASSMI

-880 GSNKDSISISQA
+880 GGHKDSISISQA

-917 YQKKIVEEITG
+917 YQKKIVEGITG
-928 TMGSVGGTLYFNA
+928 TMGSVGGILYFNA

-976 ATFNSKLSSNVSVTI
+976 ATFNSKLSSNFSVTI
-991 SKFLKGWWWASLKS
+991 SKFLKGWWWASSKS
-1005 TSDGSILGYGTDASI
+1005 TSDESIFGYGTDASI
-1020 ESNSYI
+1020 ESSSYI
-1026 GFGRIYTTSGSR
+1026 GFGRVYSDSGSR
-1038 GSWAQDTFYN
+1038 GSWSQEVLYN